1 MKNLP
6 DFFYVLFGKIDPCYS
21 PKTDAAKRLIEN
33 VRKEAQRVVGQTDPD
48 DLGFQRSKTILAQS
62 RGAIP
67 SEGIYPKAKS
77 IAKACVQEHLLGNAE
92 GDQSN
97 LCTLLDYLIQPPKQK
112 GFARTKPFLVPKEI
126 QDLVLVG
133 FCITPQTKAGDT
145 AQIPLVVLYTS
156 GVAPL
161 ARE

>member
-21 PKTDAAKRLIEN
+21 PKTDNAKHLIETF
-33 VRKEAQRVVGQTDPD
+33 RTDAQRVVMQTDPD
-48 DLGFQRSKTILAQS
+48 ALGFQRRQTILVQS
-62 RGAIP
+62 PGAIP
-67 SEGIYPKAKS
+67 SAVIYPKAKS
-77 IAKACVQEHLLGNAE
+77 IAKACVQGYLSGNAE
-92 GDQSN
+92 GAQSN
-97 LCTLLDYLIQPPKQK
+97 LCTLLDYLIQAPKQK
-112 GFARTKPFLVPKEI
+112 GFAPTKPFLVPEEI

-161 ARE
+161 WRE